1 MKQDRPTDNAP
12 TSPAVGRAA
21 GDRGAAPTVLQR
33 YTRDLTDAARQ
44 GRLDPMVGRD
54 VEIRRLVQILARRIN
69 PNPLLFG
76 PSGVGKTAIV
86 VGLAQRLA
94 TSDVPE
100 GLKRHRLLA
109 LDLDAVLSGVRD
121 RGELEDRLRAVVAEL
136 REGRPPGVL
145 VIDDVHRLLGAE
157 LGPVVG
163 VAGVLE
169 TALERGV
176 RCIAT
181 TTAEGYRAWVATDHA
196 LERRFQP
203 LLVREPS
210 VEETL
215 AILRGLKEPY
225 ELHHNVRLR
234 DTALV
239 AAASLAAR
247 YLGDRALPA
256 KALDLLDDA
265 AAAIRVQMESTPQEI
280 DEVQRR
286 LVQFEIERL
295 SLAREDDDASR
306 ERLQKIESERASL
319 KEEATRLRTQW
330 HAERETIGRIGAV
343 RDEIDRARQ
352 AMAEAEWRGDL
363 ARAAELRFATLP
375 ALRKRLTELEQVLA
389 RHHEHGRLVRE
400 ELDEDDVAAVVA
412 DSTGRDADGPTQLEL
427 VHAARAAASGARR
440 TST

>member
-1 MKQDRPTDNAP
+1 MKQDRPSETAHV
-12 TSPAVGRAA
+12 SPAAGREPAA
-21 GDRGAAPTVLQR
+21 ARTALQR
-33 YTRDLTDAARQ
+33 HARDLTDAARQ
-44 GRLDPMVGRD
+44 GRLDPVVGRD
-54 VEIRRLVQILARRIN
+54 VEIRRLVQILARRTN

-86 VGLAQRLA
+86 AGLAHRIA
-94 TSDVPE
+94 GGDVPE
-100 GLKRHRLLA
+100 GLKRQRLVA
-109 LDLDAVLSGVRD
+109 LDLDAVLSGVRE
-121 RGELEDRLRAVVAEL
+121 RGELEDRLRALVGAV
-136 REGRPPGVL
+136 RETGGVL

-157 LGPVVG
+157 MGPVVG

-169 TALERGV
+169 SALERGE

-203 LLVREPS
+203 MLVREPG

-225 ELHHNVRLR
+225 EVHHNIRIR

-239 AAASLAAR
+239 AAATLAAR

-286 LVQFEIERL
+286 LVQLEIERL
-295 SLAREDDDASR
+295 ALARDEDDASR
-306 ERLQKIESERASL
+306 ERLQKIESERGSL
-319 KEEATRLRTQW
+319 KEQATQLRTRW

-343 RDEIDRARQ
+343 RGETERTRQ

-375 ALRKRLTELEQVLA
+375 ALRKQLADLEQTLVG
-389 RHHEHGRLVRE
+389 HQTSGRLVRE

-412 DSTGRDADGPTQLEL
+412 ESTGRDADSPTQLEL
-427 VHAARAAASGARR
+427 VHAARAASGSRR